1 MHILNNSF
9 FSRGSNKQ
17 IVLGLFFI
25 EGFGFNLDIVTIP
38 RTLPHVSLTNPI
50 MDGGGGGGGGAAFFF
65 TIHSK
70 RIFFLPGL
78 NASGSTEVRKFFE
91 GIVTIVSKTENFVT
105 LRKKLHRRQKT
116 FMT

>member
-1 MHILNNSF
+1 MHILNNNSF

-50 MDGGGGGGGGAAFFF
+50 MDGGGGGGGGGGAAFSF

-70 RIFFLPGL
+70 RIFFFLG
-78 NASGSTEVRKFFE
+78 
-91 GIVTIVSKTENFVT
+91 
-105 LRKKLHRRQKT
+105 
-116 FMT
+116 